1 MRNITSENL
10 LTIRAIRQAAYA
22 MGCVLNTPKVKNQ
35 AMILNFVTNANLG
48 GFNVTSRDINRH
60 LGFSLAHTRKL
71 IATAVAEGKLVA
83 NYNGLPMAAMRSNLG
98 GSRRPYTFTV
108 GVV

>member
-1 MRNITSENL
+1 MQNITSENL
-10 LTIRAIRQAAYA
+10 LTIRAIRSAAYA

-35 AMILNFVTNANLG
+35 AMILNFVTNATLAG
-48 GFNVTSRDINRH
+48 HQVTSREINRH
-60 LGFSLAHTRKL
+60 LGFSLRHTRKL
-71 IATAVAEGKLVA
+71 ISTAVAEGKLIA
-83 NYNGLPMAAMRSNLG
+83 NYNGLPLTAMRANGG